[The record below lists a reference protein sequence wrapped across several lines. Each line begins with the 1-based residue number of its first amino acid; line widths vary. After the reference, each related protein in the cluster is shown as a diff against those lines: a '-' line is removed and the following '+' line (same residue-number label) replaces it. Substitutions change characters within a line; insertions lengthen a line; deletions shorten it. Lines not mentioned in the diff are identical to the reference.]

1 MSLQNPTSQSPGVDM
16 NKMVQVDSG
25 HFEDRA
31 TSNEDFISP
40 NPGSFS
46 RIIQSAQNETKSG
59 QKIYKHLNIDTT
71 SIQK

>member
-1 MSLQNPTSQSPGVDM
+1 MSDSDDNTKMQSHIMSLRNPTSQSPGVDM

-46 RIIQSAQNETKSG
+46 RII
-59 QKIYKHLNIDTT
+59 
-71 SIQK
+71 